1 MSRRRPK
8 GGEDE
13 PVLFDL
19 PLTPPERGEPAGRE
33 PERVEPEPDEAPD
46 EAPVETSE
54 ETEPSAGPPDG
65 GGPGY
70 LSLFDDDDLPRTSPR
85 RASAPRSPAPE
96 PEPPARPENESR
108 SDLGPGPR
116 AVPDPAEWEEEPAPP
131 GPRRVTLGA
140 RYLAGLADLAVH
152 AGVVVLLLLGARL
165 LGVEVGA
172 GDWPPL
178 AVFLLIFSLL
188 YSVLPLA
195 FWGRTPGMAWAGLVA
210 RTPDGMSLTFGETA
224 RRWLG
229 WVVTVALLG
238 LPTLLALFGGRSLA
252 DRMSHSEL
260 SVS

>member
-1 MSRRRPK
+1 MSPRKPK

-33 PERVEPEPDEAPD
+33 PDPPDPDEAPD
-46 EAPVETSE
+46 PPPVELPE
-54 ETEPSAGPPDG
+54 QTEPSAPPEG

-85 RASAPRSPAPE
+85 RASAPRPPAPE
-96 PEPPARPENESR
+96 PEPPGRPEIESR
-108 SDLGPGPR
+108 SEPGPGPR
-116 AVPDPAEWEEEPAPP
+116 AVPDPPEWEEPPAPA
-131 GPRRVTLGA
+131 GSRRVTLGA

-165 LGVEVGA
+165 LGVEVEA

-252 DRMSHSEL
+252 DRLSHSEL